1 MGLHAGTNTVSGD
14 FSLSASGFLIE
25 NGKLGRPVEQ
35 ITIAGNFYRL
45 LEAIEDVAN
54 DMYFSS
60 GGKGS
65 PSILVRGLDIAGM

>member
-1 MGLHAGTNTVSGD
+1 M
-14 FSLSASGFLIE
+14 
-25 NGKLGRPVEQ
+25 EQ